1 MEGTMKAPIVPK
13 QILLAEL
20 RCSLLQAL
28 NHAASQ
34 CEVPELCASLSSRSR
49 SQGTDVQISIVWSNS
64 PHPVVRCQQWD
75 RLASTGLTQDD
86 FIGLRKDVTRLCE
99 TLGIA
104 LVSDCGWHQPEPD
117 PPMPVLYRYHP
128 CRLQA
133 LRNYGERLDAA
144 ALQIR
149 SGSTR
154 QLEQCCRDIVREEAQ
169 QRIRT
174 PLRHRLNASQ
184 LSDGAVHRYLD
195 AVIAFAAFSACARP
209 LYDFS
214 LPLTRS
220 LRTTD
225 SDKIH
230 LNDVRLPHPALYLH
244 FGRQADLD
252 LGGTWAPEG
261 AYVRETWSDDGVREI
276 VLTFV
281 AAPADAGTF
290 LDFDRHVEPV
300 FQLSLEAKAERRSL
314 RRVFIAGLIDAIERS
329 RTEPPNRAGA
339 DGVSAL
345 PMEGTEQGNVLF
357 ARRRP
362 YGEMVNLALNA
373 MAFLSMCPQHVESG
387 WPVEAPSELVDMAM
401 RSHSPRARFRA
412 RQELHAQGFCPVHAC
427 RADSLC
433 IASAA
438 RPPAL
443 EDHFLVRGF
452 WREREPDQADGHAK
466 LAWVPPVPSAAPAAQ
481 ARAPR
486 QQHFDNPLH
495 ALTPHTKGMRM
506 H

>member
-1 MEGTMKAPIVPK
+1 MKAPIVPK

-49 SQGTDVQISIVWSNS
+49 SQGTEVQVSVVWSNS

-86 FIGLRKDVTRLCE
+86 FIGLRNDLTRLCE
-99 TLGIA
+99 ALGVV
-104 LVSDCGWHQPEPD
+104 LTPDCGWHQPEPD
-117 PPMPVLYRYHP
+117 PTMPVLYRYHP

-144 ALQIR
+144 ALHN

-154 QLEQCCRDIVREEAQ
+154 QLERCCRDIVRDEVQ
-169 QRIRT
+169 QRIQS
-174 PLRHRLNASQ
+174 PLRYRLHAPQ
-184 LSDGAVHRYLD
+184 LSDGAFRRYLD

-225 SDKIH
+225 SDRIH
-230 LNDVRLPHPALYLH
+230 LNDIRLPHPALYLH

-252 LGGTWAPEG
+252 LGDSWAPEG

-281 AAPADAGTF
+281 AAPADSGTF

-314 RRVFIAGLIDAIERS
+314 RRVFIARLIDVIDRS
-329 RTEPPNRAGA
+329 RTDRSTWEDVNRLSEVQRREES
-339 DGVSAL
+339 D
-345 PMEGTEQGNVLF
+345 VLF

-373 MAFLSMCPQHVESG
+373 MAFLSMCPQHVEIG
-387 WPVEAPSELVDMAM
+387 WPTEAPSELVDMAM
-401 RSHSPRARFRA
+401 NSHSPRARSRA
-412 RQELHAQGFCPVHAC
+412 RQELHTQGFCPVHAC
-427 RADSLC
+427 RAESLC
-433 IASAA
+433 SASAGSG
-438 RPPAL
+438 PAL
-443 EDHFLVRGF
+443 EEPFLVRGY
-452 WREREPDQADGHAK
+452 WRERDPGQADGHAN
-466 LAWVPPVPSAAPAAQ
+466 LTWVPPVTAAAPVMQ
-481 ARAPR
+481 ASARR
-486 QQHFDNPLH
+486 QPSIDRSLR